1 MCRCDFVMCVDKIFE
16 CLVVVNVW
24 LVSWFSLLLQ
34 QNSLHSTSIEITLI
48 TIYRCCWSLPMLQST
63 FFFPFSHCSLSL
75 SKLILSFTTFLSLDH
90 SSHSLLFSFFS
101 FSVWYVLDLKLFFLF
116 LFFSISQ
123 GHHPLNRIKSV
134 LWVFKVLSRRR
145 CPWRVA
151 LAGNYLRQFWV
162 FWGVRCNGFWYS
174 VLSEIILGCSGGFD
188 SKCFE
193 QCGPIFG

>member
-1 MCRCDFVMCVDKIFE
+1 M
-16 CLVVVNVW
+16 VNVW

-48 TIYRCCWSLPMLQST
+48 TIYCCCWSLPMLQST
-63 FFFPFSHCSLSL
+63 LFFPFSHCSLSLSLSLSL

-116 LFFSISQ
+116 LFLFFFSISQ

-134 LWVFKVLSRRR
+134 LWVFKVLSRRH
-145 CPWRVA
+145 CPSRVA
-151 LAGNYLRQFWV
+151 LVGNYLRQFWV

>member
-1 MCRCDFVMCVDKIFE
+1 MVSFMVLTTITTKLTPLYFYWNNVDHNLLLLLVIANAAIDLIFP
-16 CLVVVNVW
+16 LFT
-24 LVSWFSLLLQ
+24 LFSL
-34 QNSLHSTSIEITLI
+34 SL
-48 TIYRCCWSLPMLQST
+48 
-63 FFFPFSHCSLSL
+63 SLSL

-116 LFFSISQ
+116 LFLFFFSISQ

-145 CPWRVA
+145 CPSRVA
-151 LAGNYLRQFWV
+151 LVGNYLRQFWV

-193 QCGPIFG
+193 QCGPLFG

>member
-116 LFFSISQ
+116 LFFFNFSRSPPPKSDQIGAVGLQ
-123 GHHPLNRIKSV
+123 GVVKKALP
-134 LWVFKVLSRRR
+134 
-145 CPWRVA
+145 
-151 LAGNYLRQFWV
+151 LAGGMGR
-162 FWGVRCNGFWYS
+162 
-174 VLSEIILGCSGGFD
+174 
-188 SKCFE
+188 
-193 QCGPIFG
+193 